1 MLYSL
6 DNYGIINLYY
16 SERMRMTKNNVLIRK
31 YIDELSRNAHD
42 TNRRFENLK
51 TAQKLV
57 NILEEIAQIPSVML
71 K

>member
-1 MLYSL
+1 MA
-6 DNYGIINLYY
+6 NYGIINLYY
-16 SERMRMTKNNVLIRK
+16 SERMRITRNKMLIRK

-57 NILEEIAQIPSVML
+57 NILEEIAQLPSVML

>member
-1 MLYSL
+1 
-6 DNYGIINLYY
+6 
-16 SERMRMTKNNVLIRK
+16 MTKNNVLIRK

-42 TNRRFENLK
+42 INRRFDNIK

-57 NILEEIAQIPSVML
+57 NILEEIAQIPSSML

>member
-1 MLYSL
+1 MA
-6 DNYGIINLYY
+6 NYGIINLYY
-16 SERMRMTKNNVLIRK
+16 SERMRITRNKMLIRK

-42 TNRRFENLK
+42 SNKRFENLK

-57 NILEEIAQIPSVML
+57 NILEEIAQLPSVML

>member
-1 MLYSL
+1 MA
-6 DNYGIINLYY
+6 NYGLLNLYY

-42 TNRRFENLK
+42 ANRRFENLK

-57 NILEEIAQIPSVML
+57 NILEEIAQLPSVML

>member
-1 MLYSL
+1 
-6 DNYGIINLYY
+6 
-16 SERMRMTKNNVLIRK
+16 MRMTKNNVLIRK

-42 TNRRFENLK
+42 ANRRFENLK

-57 NILEEIAQIPSVML
+57 NILEEIAQLPSVML

>member
-1 MLYSL
+1 MA
-6 DNYGIINLYY
+6 NNGILNLYN

-42 TNRRFENLK
+42 NNRRFENLK

-57 NILEEIAQIPSVML
+57 NILEEIAQIPSAML

>member
-1 MLYSL
+1 MA
-6 DNYGIINLYY
+6 NNGILNLYN
-16 SERMRMTKNNVLIRK
+16 SERMRMTKNNLLIRK

-42 TNRRFENLK
+42 NNRRFENLK

-57 NILEEIAQIPSVML
+57 NILEEIAQIPSAML

>member
-1 MLYSL
+1 MA
-6 DNYGIINLYY
+6 DNGLLNLYY
-16 SERMRMTKNNVLIRK
+16 SERMRATKNSVLVRK

-42 TNRRFENLK
+42 TNRRFDNLK

-57 NILEEIAQIPSVML
+57 NILEEIAQLPSVML

>member
-1 MLYSL
+1 MA
-6 DNYGIINLYY
+6 NYGLFNLYY

-42 TNRRFENLK
+42 NNKRFENVK